1 MNRRSYLK
9 KLTKLNMEMLSLKE
23 DLKQIKTPFLKRYAE
38 GALFTVEAALHLLI
52 KRQNNGSL
60 P

>member
-1 MNRRSYLK
+1 
-9 KLTKLNMEMLSLKE
+9 MEMLSLKE

-52 KRQNNGSL
+52 KRQNNGTL